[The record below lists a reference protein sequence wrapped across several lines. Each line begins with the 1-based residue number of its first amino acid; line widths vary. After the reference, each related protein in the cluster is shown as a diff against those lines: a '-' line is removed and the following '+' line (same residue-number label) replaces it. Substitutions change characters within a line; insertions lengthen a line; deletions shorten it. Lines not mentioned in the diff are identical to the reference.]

1 MWKWLTVVSSVVTLE
16 FQLWILT
23 PVVATMA
30 EIPAS
35 APQLIGWTIPFFLT
49 VIMNFNYILTACVG
63 KLKECTA
70 KCPNIWIG
78 LAWAVT
84 ASNNFIMMSA
94 LYGRP
99 GGGALMEGMNFN
111 TADSST
117 VTPLDIL
124 FPLSS
129 TLFYMI
135 YVKKQSRFYQDSRVT
150 TYLQPPTNVTELT
163 TMNPPPK

>member
-1 MWKWLTVVSSVVTLE
+1 
-16 FQLWILT
+16 
-23 PVVATMA
+23 
-30 EIPAS
+30 
-35 APQLIGWTIPFFLT
+35 
-49 VIMNFNYILTACVG
+49 MNFNYILTACVG

-99 GGGALMEGMNFN
+99 GGGALMEGMTFN
-111 TADSST
+111 TAGSST

-135 YVKKQSRFYQDSRVT
+135 YVKKQSRIQQDSRVT
-150 TYLQPPTNVTELT
+150 TYTQPPTNLTELA
-163 TMNPPPK
+163 TMTPPTK

>member
-1 MWKWLTVVSSVVTLE
+1 
-16 FQLWILT
+16 
-23 PVVATMA
+23 
-30 EIPAS
+30 
-35 APQLIGWTIPFFLT
+35 
-49 VIMNFNYILTACVG
+49 MNFNYILTTSVG
-63 KLKECTA
+63 KFKECTA

-99 GGGALMEGMNFN
+99 GGGALMTGMTFN
-111 TADSST
+111 TADSQT

-124 FPLSS
+124 FPLAS

-135 YVKKQSRFYQDSRVT
+135 YVKKLSRFHQDSRVT
-150 TYLQPPTNVTELT
+150 TYSEPPTHVTELANL
-163 TMNPPPK
+163 NPPPK